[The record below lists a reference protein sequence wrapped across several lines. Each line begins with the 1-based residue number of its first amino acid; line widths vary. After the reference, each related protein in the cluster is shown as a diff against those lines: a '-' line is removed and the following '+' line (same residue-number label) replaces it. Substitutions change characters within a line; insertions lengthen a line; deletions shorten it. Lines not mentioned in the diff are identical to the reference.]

1 MMEAGRYTVRSSWKA
16 AFTGDR
22 FLATAVIE
30 VEETG
35 TIFVHVDG
43 EPLFA
48 FPHCEAF
55 FGAHGLTPEDLE
67 STRHRRLARTTER
80 ARDLIAHAV

>member
-1 MMEAGRYTVRSSWKA
+1 MQVGRYTVRSSWRA
-16 AFTGDR
+16 SSAGDR
-22 FLATAVIE
+22 FLASAVIE

-55 FGAHGLTPEDLE
+55 FGAHSITREDLE
-67 STRHRRLARTTER
+67 SVRVRRLARTT
-80 ARDLIAHAV
+80 ARSAGDLFVHTA